1 VEIDRQTIV
10 SLLRERGEHEK
21 AEQADQQ
28 LPDRVDHEH
37 DGQQL
42 EQFGLNP
49 QEVISKI
56 GL

>member
-1 VEIDRQTIV
+1 VEIDKQTIV
-10 SLLRERGEHEK
+10 SLLRERGDHEK
-21 AEQADQQ
+21 AEQADKQ
-28 LPDRVDHEH
+28 LPDKVDHEH
-37 DGQQL
+37 HGHRL